1 MIWYLDKVIRQ
12 LVLVIPEMR
21 GYVKTFKD
29 KDVHKDKSNKLI
41 SFSIDDEKLLQK
53 YKAIWTKIEELK
65 MLN

>member
-29 KDVHKDKSNKLI
+29 KDGHKDKSNKLI
-41 SFSIDDEKLLQK
+41 SFSIDDEKLLQE
-53 YKAIWTKIEELK
+53 YKAISTKIEDLK

>member
-29 KDVHKDKSNKLI
+29 KDGHKDKSNKLI

-53 YKAIWTKIEELK
+53 YFD
-65 MLN
+65 